1 LWPAV
6 VDDVK
11 ARSRVAWMTV
21 SHSVPVSCSDG
32 VVTAAVADAGAV
44 NHFRRTAYPELV
56 AEAML
61 AVLHAGL
68 KFDLVHDP
76 GRATAAAQAAPAAT
90 PGASRAVPDGP
101 APDRAG
107 SPASPAAHPRD
118 EQPPPPAQPSAATP
132 APASSTPPPPPPPP
146 AAAPVDDP
154 LDDVADS
161 VDAAPTLRGVALIES
176 ALGGE
181 KIAEYEE

>member
-1 LWPAV
+1 
-6 VDDVK
+6 
-11 ARSRVAWMTV
+11 MTV
-21 SHSVPVSCSDG
+21 SQSVPVSCSDG
-32 VVTAAVADAGAV
+32 TVTAAVADAGAV

-56 AEAML
+56 AEALL

-76 GRATAAAQAAPAAT
+76 GRATAAAQAAPAPT
-90 PGASRAVPDGP
+90 TGASRAVPDAP
-101 APDRAG
+101 APDRT
-107 SPASPAAHPRD
+107 ASPAATAA
-118 EQPPPPAQPSAATP
+118 PAARLGDDQRPAAEASAATE
-132 APASSTPPPPPPPP
+132 APSSPTAPPTPPTAP
-146 AAAPVDDP
+146 PVDDP
-154 LDDVADS
+154 DDDVADS